1 MSIDTDWEATL
12 DVVLAD
18 YEAGRLSEAEAAC
31 NQFLKR
37 WPDYP
42 GALHYLGLIRFDLG
56 DTEAAL
62 TLIQRAV
69 NLEPDYAEA
78 HFDLGNVLFSQAKL
92 GEAVASYACAIAYQ
106 PEFAEARVNLGRAH
120 LVLGKLDE
128 AAAQC
133 LQAIALASDL
143 PEAHYNFAQVLH
155 IQGRLEESATAY
167 VRSVELGISTA
178 DIHSQLGN
186 VLLALGRF
194 EQAMTS
200 YRQSISIEP
209 DRAEVHCSLG
219 VALKQLGRLEE
230 AQSSYQ
236 RAIALRAD
244 FAEAYNNLGNV
255 YLVQGKLLQA
265 EVGYRHAITLQPEFV
280 DAQINLAQVLYR
292 QGKLAEAEVYFRRV
306 IALVPDSAQ
315 AHFNLGLT
323 LQNQGQLMEAE
334 ASYRK
339 ALSLRSDWPEGYSNL
354 LLAMQY
360 RQELN
365 NQDWQEALVAFGQ
378 SCRKISWF
386 THHSAG
392 AERRLRIGY
401 LSPDFRAHSCAWFFE
416 PLLAKHNREQFE
428 VFCYANVPRPD
439 LVSARLQA
447 LAEHWHSIVGLDN
460 AALAQLIQDHQIDI
474 LVDLAG
480 HTSGN
485 RLPAFAHKLAP
496 IQCSWLGFPGSTG
509 LETIDYRLSDAWLT
523 PADTTEYFSET
534 LWNLPLAHCYRPLA
548 EAPDIRSLPALR
560 QGWVTF
566 GSFNN
571 LSKVNS
577 KTITL
582 WAGVLRAVPNSR
594 LLLKDVLADD
604 AGMQQRLQ
612 NEFAAQGIL
621 PERLIF
627 LGQVLD
633 FAQHLDCYNSVD
645 IGLDT
650 FPYNGA
656 TTTVEALWMG
666 VPVISLVGQ
675 RTASR
680 YGLSFLNA
688 VGLEAFAV
696 TSPEAYIQTARD
708 LAMDRQSLAHLRQE
722 LRQQVA
728 GSPLCDEMGFAHSI
742 ERSYQQMWQHWRN
755 QQIETLP

>member
-12 DVVLAD
+12 DAVLAD
-18 YEAGRLSEAEAAC
+18 YEAGRLTEAEAAC
-31 NQFLKR
+31 NQFLQR

-42 GALHYLGLIRFDLG
+42 GALHYLGLIRFELG
-56 DTEAAL
+56 DAEAAL
-62 TLIQRAV
+62 ISIQRAV

-92 GEAVASYACAIAYQ
+92 DEAVASYERAIAYQ
-106 PEFAEARVNLGRAH
+106 PEFAEAHVNLGRAY
-120 LVLGKLDE
+120 LALGKLDE

-133 LQAIALASDL
+133 QQAIALASDL
-143 PEAHYNFAQVLH
+143 PEAHYNFAQVLQT
-155 IQGRLEESATAY
+155 QGRLEESAATY
-167 VRSVELGISTA
+167 IRSVELGMSTA
-178 DIHSQLGN
+178 DVYSQLGN
-186 VLLALGRF
+186 VLLALGRS
-194 EQAMTS
+194 EQAVIS
-200 YRQSISIEP
+200 YRQSISVEP
-209 DRAEVHCSLG
+209 GRAEVHCSLG

-236 RAIALRAD
+236 QAIALRAD

-255 YLVQGKLLQA
+255 YLVQGKLPQA
-265 EVGYRHAITLQPEFV
+265 AADYRYAITLQPDFV
-280 DAQINLAQVLYR
+280 DAQINLANVLYR
-292 QGKLAEAEVYFRRV
+292 QGELAEAEVYFRR
-306 IALVPDSAQ
+306 ITTLVPGLVE

-323 LQNQGQLMEAE
+323 LQNQGRLEEAE
-334 ASYRK
+334 VSYRK
-339 ALSLRSDWPEGYSNL
+339 ALSLRSDWPEGHSNL

-360 RQELN
+360 RQELKK
-365 NQDWQEALVAFGQ
+365 QDWQEALVAFDHA
-378 SCRKISWF
+378 CCKIPRF
-386 THHSAG
+386 THRSTPAKK
-392 AERRLRIGY
+392 RLRIGY

-416 PLLAKHNREQFE
+416 PLLASHDREQFE
-428 VFCYANVPRPD
+428 VFCYANVPHPD
-439 LVSARLQA
+439 IVSARLQV
-447 LAEHWHSIVGLDN
+447 LAEHWHSVVGLDN
-460 AALAQLIQDHQIDI
+460 AALAQLIQDHRIDI

-485 RLPAFAHKLAP
+485 RLPACAHKPAP

-523 PADTTEYFSET
+523 PCDTPEYFSESV
-534 LWNLPLAHCYRPLA
+534 WNLPLAHCYRPLVGT
-548 EAPDIRSLPALR
+548 PDIGSLPALR
-560 QGWVTF
+560 QEWVTF

-571 LSKVNS
+571 LSKVNP

-582 WAGVLRAVPNSR
+582 WAGVLQAVPNSR

-604 AGMQQRLQ
+604 PGMQQRLQ
-612 NEFAAQGIL
+612 EEFAAQGI
-621 PERLIF
+621 PSERLIF

-633 FAQHLDCYNSVD
+633 FTQHLDHYNSVD

-656 TTTVEALWMG
+656 TTTIEALWMG
-666 VPVISLVGQ
+666 IPVISLVGQ

-708 LAMDRQSLAHLRQE
+708 LAMDRQSLARLRQG
-722 LRQQVA
+722 LRHRVA
-728 GSPLCDEMGFAHSI
+728 TSPLCDEMGFARSI
-742 ERSYQQMWQHWRN
+742 EQSYQQMWQRWRI
-755 QQIETLP
+755 QQPE